1 MKSTFSRI
9 FTTVALL
16 LLASLLLIGVIFR
29 YLAKDYLA
37 NAAMKE
43 LETDAQVLTH
53 LAQSAYTDNTLT
65 NHDFIVALSV
75 TAAAADSD
83 AVVFDA
89 HGKLLM
95 CSHAPLGCKHQGL
108 PLDEGYRR
116 IILEQGVS
124 SDTCV
129 LTGLYTDV
137 RYVVAIP
144 IWLTE
149 NNALIGFVL
158 VSKPTAGTVKVVER
172 ITEIFL
178 ITSVVVVIISVVLL
192 SLFTRRQS
200 QPLKE
205 MAQTAQAFGHGDL
218 SARVKLEGSH
228 PREIEDLALAFNN
241 MASSLEKSEYQ
252 RQEFVANV
260 SHELKT
266 PMTTIAGYV
275 DGILDGTIPA
285 QRQEHY
291 LQVVSDETKRLNRLV
306 RSMLDISR
314 LQDQGGIPEE
324 QKIHFDLCECTGR
337 VLITFE
343 QKITEKNLD
352 VQVDLP
358 EHPVYTIANQDHIT
372 QVIYNLVDNAVKFC
386 PDGGVLEVKIQEG
399 GSKAYISVAND
410 GPTIPA
416 EELPLVF
423 DRFHKTD
430 KSRTQNRD
438 SWGLGLYIVKTII
451 CAHGED
457 ISVASRDGRTT
468 FTFTMP
474 LAN

>member
-9 FTTVALL
+9 FSTVALL
-16 LLASLLLIGVIFR
+16 LLASLLLIGVTFR
-29 YLAKDYLA
+29 YLAKEYLSK
-37 NAAMKE
+37 AAMEDLKG
-43 LETDAQVLTH
+43 DAQVLVR
-53 LAQSAYTDNTLT
+53 LAQSAYTDDSFS
-65 NHDFIVALSV
+65 NHDFIVSLSV
-75 TAAAADSD
+75 TAATSGND
-83 AVVFDA
+83 AVIFDA
-89 HGKLLM
+89 DGTHLM
-95 CSHAPLGCKHQGL
+95 CSHAPLGCEHRDRV
-108 PLDEGYRR
+108 LDERYQTR
-116 IILEQGVS
+116 IMEQGIS
-124 SDTCV
+124 QDTCV
-129 LTGLYTDV
+129 LTGLYTEV
-137 RYVVAIP
+137 RYVVAMP
-144 IWLTE
+144 IRE
-149 NNALIGFVL
+149 ADSSRLIGFVL
-158 VSKPTAGTVKVVER
+158 VSTPTSGTGAVLER
-172 ITEIFL
+172 ISEIFV
-178 ITSVVVVIISVVLL
+178 IVSVSVIILCVLL
-192 SLFTRRQS
+192 MTLFARKQS
-200 QPLKE
+200 SPLTQ
-205 MAQTAQAFGHGDL
+205 MAQTARAFGHGDL
-218 SARVKLEGSH
+218 SARVKLDDSH
-228 PREIEDLALAFNN
+228 PREIEELALAFNN

-275 DGILDGTIPA
+275 DGILDGTIPPE
-285 QRQEHY
+285 RQEHY
-291 LQVVSDETKRLNRLV
+291 LRVVSDETKRLNRLV

-343 QKITEKNLD
+343 QKINEKNLD
-352 VQVDLP
+352 IQVDFP

-372 QVIYNLVDNAVKFC
+372 QVVYNLVDNAVKFC
-386 PDGGVLEVKIQEG
+386 PNGGVLEVKIQEG
-399 GSKAYISVAND
+399 GGKAYVSVAND
-410 GPTIPA
+410 GPTIPP

-438 SWGLGLYIVKTII
+438 SWGLGLYIVKTIV
-451 CAHGED
+451 CAHGEN

>member
-108 PLDEGYRR
+108 PLDESYRR

-137 RYVVAIP
+137 RYVVAMP
-144 IWLTE
+144 IRLTE
-149 NNALIGFVL
+149 DNALIGFVL

-178 ITSVVVVIISVVLL
+178 ITSVVVVFISVVLL

-306 RSMLDISR
+306 RSMRDISR
-314 LQDQGGIPEE
+314 RQDQGGIPEE